1 MTQRFGTYDISDELA
16 RVDLARVHG
25 WLTTAYWS
33 PGITRPQ
40 VEKAAAHSSLVLGAY
55 AAGDAGAQAG
65 YLRVVSDRVRIAYVC
80 DVFVDDAHRGRG
92 LARAL
97 ARSALDHPDYRD
109 VRRWLLVTRDAHGVY
124 AEVGFEPLPQPERWM
139 AYLPPTGERDES
151 TTP

>member
-1 MTQRFGTYDISDELA
+1 MIQRFDTYEMSDDPA
-16 RVDLARVHG
+16 RVDFARVHG
-25 WLTTAYWS
+25 WLTTTYWS

-55 AAGDAGAQAG
+55 ADGGQTA
-65 YLRVVSDRVRIAYVC
+65 YLRVVSDLVRIAYVC
-80 DVFVDDAHRGRG
+80 DVFVDERHRGRG

-97 ARSALDHPDYRD
+97 VKLALDHPDCAD

-139 AYLPPTGERDES
+139 AYLPPTRERDES